1 MKTDPLPG
9 LPIFKTL
16 LLLALSSLIGSG
28 CSRRGTDT
36 LVIGMELS
44 YPPFE
49 MTAENGQPAGVSVDL
64 AHDLGKFL
72 GKKVVIENTSFD
84 GLIPSL
90 KTSRIDLII
99 SSMTATPERALSVDF
114 SDPYLKTGLC
124 LLISA
129 KSAIQSIGEADQPGK
144 TIVVKKGTTGQSFA
158 AEHLKNAQILVLDKE
173 SACVLEVVQGK
184 ADAFVY
190 DQMSVY
196 KNWQGNQNSTRAVL
210 TPFREESWAMAARKG
225 NADLLKQVNA
235 FLSDYRSQGGFEKLG
250 DRWLPEQ
257 KSAFKKLGHPFFF

>member
-9 LPIFKTL
+9 LPIFKAL
-16 LLLALSSLIGSG
+16 ILLALCALIGVG
-28 CSRRGTDT
+28 CSHRAADT

-114 SDPYLKTGLC
+114 SESYLKTGLC

-129 KSAIQSIGEADQPGK
+129 KSGIQSIGDADQPGK
-144 TIVVKKGTTGQSFA
+144 TIVVKKGTTGHYFA
-158 AEHLKNAQILVLDKE
+158 EACLKNPQVLVLDKE

-184 ADAFVY
+184 ADAFIY
-190 DQMSVY
+190 DQMSVF
-196 KNWQGNQNSTRAVL
+196 KNWQGNQNSTRAAL
-210 TPFREESWAMAARKG
+210 MPFREESWAMAARKG
-225 NADLLKQVNA
+225 NAGLIKQVNA
-235 FLSDYRSQGGFEKLG
+235 FLADYRSRGGFEKLG

-257 KSAFKKLGHPFFF
+257 KAAFKKLGYPFYF